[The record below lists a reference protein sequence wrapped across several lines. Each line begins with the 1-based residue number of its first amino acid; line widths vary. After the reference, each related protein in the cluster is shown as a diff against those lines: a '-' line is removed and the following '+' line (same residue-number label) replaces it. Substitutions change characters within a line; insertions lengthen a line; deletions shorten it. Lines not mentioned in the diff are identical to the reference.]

1 MPYTIVYSKQAE
13 IDIEKLYDVIVT
25 EYKAP
30 LTAFR
35 YVQGLINT
43 INSLKH
49 NADIYAF
56 YNSNFVKQYGNSV
69 KRVNYKKMAVI
80 FSTFKRTVYIH
91 RIIPSSIITE
101 QY

>member
-1 MPYTIVYSKQAE
+1 MSYTIEYSKQAE
-13 IDIEKLYDVIVT
+13 LDIEKLYDVIVA

-30 LTAFR
+30 LTAFM
-35 YVQGLINT
+35 YVQGLIDK

-49 NADIYAF
+49 NASIYTF
-56 YNSNFVKQYGNSV
+56 YNSHFVKQYGNNI

-80 FSTFKRTVYIH
+80 FTIFEGIVYIH

-101 QY
+101 

>member
-1 MPYTIVYSKQAE
+1 MIYKVEYSKQAE
-13 IDIEKLYDVIVT
+13 IDIDKLYNVIST

-43 INSLKH
+43 INRLKQ

-56 YNSNFVKQYGNSV
+56 YNSNFVKPYGNNV
-69 KRVNYKKMAVI
+69 KRVNYKKMAI
-80 FSTFKRTVYIH
+80 FYTVFERTVYIH
-91 RIIPSSIITE
+91 RIIPSAIITD
-101 QY
+101 